1 MANPYNPRGL
11 LSPRQPMNMVGG
23 IDPLRGQSL
32 MGQPVRMPAA
42 SPMALQLQQRMQPAP
57 PVTPPQSLL
66 GRIGGGI
73 SSGIGDMG
81 SSLARTSDR
90 FFSDP
95 SAGARLSALGASLLQ
110 GPSRT
115 PISLGTSMA
124 QGLLAGN
131 IAAQQEEQMK
141 LQRGLLQAQTASE
154 FSKAKGLFSGTGT
167 QAQAAN
173 VIRELAPYIK
183 AGTANEA
190 QIADYKLAEAM
201 LSKEVVREYTDPET
215 GVTTRSVE
223 SGLNMEQL
231 GFPQFVKPRELGSKQ
246 PTYTEGQYKSGKFA
260 SNMYL
265 AEQTLS
271 ALETAAGYDPSN
283 PQDYWA
289 RVAPMGF
296 EGYFRTDAGRKY
308 ERAKEGFITAVL
320 RDESGAAIGTEEYK
334 RKERELFPLPSDKP
348 ADIEMKRKARR
359 NAFESMVKSSGKYFE
374 RTYPKKTIESLKKM
388 GGESNPIRFSGTIA
402 QAESQ
407 FPAGTHLIVVNPL
420 TEEERPAV
428 VE

>member
-1 MANPYNPRGL
+1 MINPYDSSGL
-11 LSPRQPMNMVGG
+11 LSPRQQMNVG
-23 IDPLRGQSL
+23 PLG
-32 MGQPVRMPAA
+32 GQP
-42 SPMALQLQQRMQPAP
+42 QP
-57 PVTPPQSLL
+57 SLL
-66 GRIGGGI
+66 GRIGSGI
-73 SSGIGDMG
+73 SGAARGLGSGLGGAARGLGGAFTGEG
-81 SSLARTSDR
+81 SS
-90 FFSDP
+90 
-95 SAGARLSALGASLLQ
+95 ARLSALGASLLQ

-115 PISLGTSMA
+115 PISLGSSLA

-154 FSKAKGLFSGTGT
+154 FSKARGLFSGTGT

-173 VIRELAPYIK
+173 IIRELAPYIK
-183 AGTANEA
+183 AGNANEG

-201 LSKEVVREYTDPET
+201 MSRDVVREYTDPET

-223 SGLNMEQL
+223 SGLNIEEL
-231 GFPQFVKPRELGSKQ
+231 GFPQFVKRRDLGSKQ
-246 PTYTEGQYKSGKFA
+246 PQYTEGQYKSGKFA

-289 RVAPMGF
+289 RVAPLGF

-388 GGESNPIRFSGTIA
+388 GGESNPIRFSGTLS

-407 FPAGTHLIVVNPL
+407 FPAGTNLIIVNPL